1 MVPNIA
7 KRPEKAILNRKL
19 MFYYYSVANSLTKW
33 LYRVP
38 KWVTAHGANTQ
49 RSNMIQGDCSRWTP
63 HRNLQRVADSVKDFI
78 ELLVLYT
85 LSKTLFQCKH

>member
-1 MVPNIA
+1 
-7 KRPEKAILNRKL
+7 

-63 HRNLQRVADSVKDFI
+63 HRNLQPVAVSVTDFS
-78 ELLVLYT
+78 ELDKMSFIK
-85 LSKTLFQCKH
+85 SKRIVVSYLFC